1 MPLPSPYSL
10 LYVNISYN
18 RFIGPILNSWLKFLN
33 SSSSSFL
40 DNPNICILCKAK
52 DLSLTGINYFS
63 RCHQEEVIKKKKKK
77 LSQVAIVTIAL
88 GLSLLCVL
96 VPLVLFLAI
105 LVCLLDEMAFSP

>member
-18 RFIGPILNSWLKFLN
+18 RFIGSILNLWLKFLN

-40 DNPNICILCKAK
+40 DNPNICILCKPK

-63 RCHQEEVIKKKKKK
+63 RCHQEEVIKKIKKKNSVK
-77 LSQVAIVTIAL
+77 LQL
-88 GLSLLCVL
+88 
-96 VPLVLFLAI
+96 
-105 LVCLLDEMAFSP
+105 